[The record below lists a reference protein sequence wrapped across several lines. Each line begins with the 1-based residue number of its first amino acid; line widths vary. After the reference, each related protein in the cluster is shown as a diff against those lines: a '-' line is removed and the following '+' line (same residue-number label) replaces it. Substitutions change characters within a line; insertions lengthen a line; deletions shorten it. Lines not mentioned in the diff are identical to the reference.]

1 MVTYLNGKF
10 TAQPMTGVQRVA
22 TQLTLALDA
31 QAVGRWV
38 LLCPPGAVPLPLQRM
53 EQRIVGS
60 PGRALHAWEQW
71 TLPCAARSGLL
82 VSLAGSA
89 PFLARR
95 QAALLHDAAVFDHPH
110 AYTAAFVAWYRC
122 LFRVLARRAERLF
135 TVSEFSSRR
144 LAARLGGPSA
154 RYTVLHNGADH
165 LDGVAPE
172 PAVLARFGL
181 REGHY
186 LLAVA
191 SANPTKNLAVL
202 VAAYAQMPA
211 ERSVP
216 LVIVGGGNPH
226 VFAAAADPRDAP
238 GVQRTGRVSD
248 AELKALY
255 EGATALVLPSI
266 YEGFGLPALE
276 AMACGCPVIAARAA
290 ALPEVCGDA
299 ALYVDPAQPA
309 EITAAMVAVVGD
321 AALRARLRRAGLARA
336 AGFRWTEAAKRLLA
350 AISGAGVP

>member
-1 MVTYLNGKF
+1 MVTYVNGKF

-22 TQLTLALDA
+22 TQLTLALDG
-31 QAVGRWV
+31 QVDGRWV
-38 LLCPPGAVPLPLQRM
+38 LLCPPGAVMLPLRRL
-53 EQRIVGS
+53 EQRVVGT

-71 TLPCAARSGLL
+71 TLPRAARDGLL
-82 VSLAGSA
+82 LSLAGSA
-89 PFLARR
+89 PFFARR
-95 QAALLHDAAVFDHPH
+95 QCALLHDAAVFDHPR
-110 AYTAAFVAWYRC
+110 AYTATFVAWYRC
-122 LFRVLARRAERLF
+122 LFRVLAHRAERLF

-144 LAARLGGPSA
+144 LADFLGGPPS

-165 LDGVAPE
+165 LGSVVPDA
-172 PAVLARFGL
+172 AVLARRGL
-181 REGHY
+181 RDRHY

-211 ERSVP
+211 ERRVP

-226 VFAAAADPRDAP
+226 VFAAVADPGDPP
-238 GVQRTGRVSD
+238 GVQRTGRLSD

-255 EGATALVLPSI
+255 ESATALVLPSI

-290 ALPEVCGDA
+290 ALPEVCGEA
-299 ALYVDPAQPA
+299 ALYVDPGQTA
-309 EITAAMVAVVGD
+309 EITAAMVALVSD
-321 AALRARLRRAGLARA
+321 AALRDRLRRAGLERA
-336 AGFRWTEAAKRLLA
+336 ASFRWADAAQRLLA
-350 AISGAGVP
+350 ALGSGEVP